1 MSMKIVLDL
10 QGAQSGSRYR
20 GIGRYT
26 LSMAKAFVSEAA
38 AHDVWLALN
47 GSHEGAASDLI
58 REFDGLV
65 PRERLLVY
73 ELPRH
78 IAGCNSHNGHRMRLA
93 EAAQAAFFASQNA
106 DFVWHSSLFEGWLDD
121 STAALGTGGDDA
133 RHVATL
139 YDLIPLLNPGLH
151 LHSADY
157 RLWYYRRLALLKRCG
172 LLLAISESSRR
183 EAIDYMQLP
192 SEKVVAV
199 SGAADPV
206 FRPLPVDEL
215 TRRKWAAGFGLARPF
230 VLYAGGYD
238 PHKNVA
244 TLIDAYAQL
253 SSSLRSDHQLVL
265 AGRCDRTQEQY
276 LRTCG
281 RRMGLSE
288 GSLIFTGE
296 LDDIELARLYSGC
309 KLFVAPSLHEGFGLP
324 PLEAMSCGAAVIGS
338 RSASLPEVIGR
349 EDALF
354 DPRSTSSMV
363 AKLHHSLADEAFLG
377 QLRAH
382 AHVQAQKFTWKACAG
397 KALSAIE
404 SHMARVTRSVHVRS
418 RERLIYVSPLPPL
431 KSGVSD
437 YSARLLRDLA
447 THYDI
452 YVVVDQLE
460 VIDPWIQANF
470 PIRSLGWFESQSNSN
485 VRVLYHIGNSP
496 YHAHMFQLL
505 DRHPGVVVLH
515 DSFLG
520 AVKNWMAQKAGNP
533 QGFFSALYQSH
544 GYPALLHDLQKGRV
558 STMDSYPANLEVLEK
573 ALGIIVHSDYAVK
586 QVDAYYGSSASGKF
600 MVVPFAKERAHRCRL
615 AARRVLGIK
624 DGDFVV
630 CSFGMLAPTKLNHR
644 LLDAWSQ
651 SALSKDSHCYLFFV
665 GENDGGEYGRELLKT
680 IRSVEGR
687 GRIRITGFVDADS
700 YADYLAASDL
710 AVQLRTASRAETS
723 AAIFDVLAQGVS
735 LIVNAHGSAAELPDE
750 VAMKLED
757 QFTDADLAAALH
769 DLRNNADLRKKL
781 EGEAAR
787 WIEARHHPAVVA
799 QHYHD
804 AIEYFTRATQDAEE
818 QRLALALD
826 CSSGAPVGRDFVK
839 TRALMRANRPRLDRP
854 RLYVDVTATAGT
866 TLRTGIERVVH
877 GVLLQLLQGDS
888 SDWRVE
894 PVRLSNGR
902 YVHATSFGLQMIGCS
917 DVKLPEEEVQPRAGD
932 VLLGLDWVA
941 DLLPVNRTLLDSWRV
956 RGARLFFVVYDL
968 LPVRTPR
975 WFPEGIADMHAKW
988 LQCIGDYA
996 EGLIFISKSV
1006 AQDARDWFSEHPP
1019 HRRHELKMGYF
1030 YPGSDIASAR
1040 PSTGLPQ
1047 DALQVLA
1054 KFRQWPSFLMVGTI
1068 EPRKGHAFVL
1078 DAFDRLWEKG
1088 ANVCLVVIGKQGWMS
1103 EALADR
1109 MRRHPLAGKQ
1119 LIWLQHVSDEYL
1131 GHIFEA
1137 VHALIAASEGE
1148 GFGLPLVEAA
1158 QRGLPVIARDI
1169 PVFREVSSAFATY
1182 FDGLDLDNLLMAI
1195 RKIVDGGERV
1205 RVRDG
1210 GVILSWQVTV
1220 GRLRD
1225 MLSDTSHPQWLEPWH
1240 VREGTYEP
1248 S

>member
-47 GSHEGAASDLI
+47 GSHEAAASDLL

-65 PRERLLVY
+65 PPERILVY

-78 IAGCNSHNGHRMRLA
+78 IAGCNPHSGQRMRLA
-93 EAAQAAFFASQNA
+93 EAAQAAFFAGQNA

-121 STAALGTGGDDA
+121 STAALGAGGDDA
-133 RHVATL
+133 KHGATL

-151 LHSADY
+151 LHNAEY

-183 EAIDYMQLP
+183 EAIDYLQLFP
-192 SEKVVAV
+192 EKVVAV
-199 SGAADPV
+199 SGAADPG
-206 FRPLPVDEL
+206 FRPLRVDEL
-215 TRRKWAAGFGLARPF
+215 TRQKWVAGFGLARPF

-244 TLIDAYAQL
+244 ALIDAYAQL
-253 SSSLRSDHQLVL
+253 SSSLRSDYQLVL
-265 AGRCDRTQEQY
+265 AGRCDRIQEQH
-276 LRTCG
+276 LRSCG
-281 RRMGLSE
+281 RRAGLSE
-288 GSLIFTGE
+288 GSMVFTGQ
-296 LDDIELARLYSGC
+296 LGDIELAQLYSNC
-309 KLFVAPSLHEGFGLP
+309 KLFVAPSLHEGLGLP

-354 DPRSTSSMV
+354 DPRSISSMT
-363 AKLHHSLADEAFLG
+363 AKLHQALTDEAFLG

-382 AHVQAQKFTWKACAG
+382 AHVQARKFTWKACAG

-404 SHMARVTRSVHVRS
+404 SHRARVTCSVRVRS

-431 KSGVSD
+431 RSGISD

-452 YVVVDQLE
+452 DVVVDQLE
-460 VIDPWIQANF
+460 VVDSWTQANF
-470 PIRSLGWFESQSNSN
+470 PIRSLQWLESQSGSD
-485 VRVLYHIGNSP
+485 VRVLYHMGNSP

-505 DRHPGVVVLH
+505 DLHPGVVVLH

-520 AVKNWMAQKAGNP
+520 AVKNWMAQKAANP
-533 QGFFSALYQSH
+533 QRFFSALYQSH
-544 GYPALLHDLQKGRV
+544 GYPALLHDLQKGRI

-586 QVDAYYGSSASGKF
+586 QVNAYYGPSAASKF
-600 MVVPFAKERAHRCRL
+600 MVVPFAKERGRRCRV
-615 AARRVLGIK
+615 AARRLLGIK
-624 DGDFVV
+624 DNDFVV

-644 LLDAWSQ
+644 LLAAWSQ
-651 SALSKDSHCYLFFV
+651 SSLAKDPHCHLFFV
-665 GENDGGEYGRELLKT
+665 GENDGGEYGRELLRA
-680 IRSVEGR
+680 IRSVDGR
-687 GRIRITGFVDADS
+687 SRIHITGFVDADS

-723 AAIFDVLAQGVS
+723 AAIFDVLAQGGS
-735 LIVNAHGSAAELPDE
+735 LIVNAHGPATELPDE
-750 VAMKLED
+750 VSIKLD
-757 QFTDADLAAALH
+757 DRFTDADLMAALH
-769 DLRNNADLRKKL
+769 DLRNNADLREKL
-781 EGEAAR
+781 GGEAKR
-787 WIEARHHPAVVA
+787 WIEAKHHPAVVA
-799 QHYHD
+799 QHYYD
-804 AIEYFTRATQDAEE
+804 AIEHFVRVAQDAQE

-826 CSSGAPVGRDFVK
+826 RSSGARVEGDLVK
-839 TRALMRANRPRLDRP
+839 VRALMRANRPRLDCR
-854 RLYVDVTATAGT
+854 RLYVDVTATEVT
-866 TLRTGIERVVH
+866 TLHTGIERVVH
-877 GVLLQLLQGDS
+877 GVLSQLLQGDS
-888 SDWRVE
+888 SGWRVE
-894 PVRLSNGR
+894 PVRLRNGC
-902 YVHATSFGLQMIGCS
+902 YVHATSFALQMIGRS
-917 DVKLPEEEVQPRAGD
+917 DVELPEEEVQPRAGD

-941 DLLPVNRTLLDSWRV
+941 DLLPANRALLDSWRV
-956 RGARLFFVVYDL
+956 RGARMFFVVYDL
-968 LPVRTPR
+968 LPVRMPR

-996 EGLIFISKSV
+996 DGLISISKSV

-1019 HRRHELKMGYF
+1019 HRQHELKMGYF

-1047 DALQVLA
+1047 DAPRVLA
-1054 KFRQWPSFLMVGTI
+1054 KFREWPSFLMVGTI

-1078 DAFDRLWEKG
+1078 DTFDRLWKEG

-1103 EALADR
+1103 EGLADR
-1109 MRRHPLAGKQ
+1109 MRRHPRAGQQ
-1119 LIWLQHVSDEYL
+1119 LIWLQCVSDEYL
-1131 GHIFEA
+1131 DHIFEA
-1137 VHALIAASEGE
+1137 AHALIAASEGE

-1169 PVFREVSSAFATY
+1169 PVFREVSSAYATY
-1182 FDGLDLDNLLMAI
+1182 FDGLDPDSLLVAV
-1195 RKIVDGGERV
+1195 RKVVDGGEHLRV
-1205 RVRDG
+1205 REGEVVLTWQATVR
-1210 GVILSWQVTV
+1210 
-1220 GRLRD
+1220 RLRD
-1225 MLSDTSHPQWLEPWH
+1225 MLSDASHPQWLEPWH
-1240 VREGTYEP
+1240 AIDGSYELP
-1248 S
+1248 